1 MQKTL
6 SPRGTQGQW
15 IVGKSKAASRW
26 WKIWICI
33 WFSAPMYSMS
43 QFNLLLRQYFN
54 LRIK

>member
-6 SPRGTQGQW
+6 SPRRTQGQW

-33 WFSAPMYSMS
+33 WFCAPMSSRS